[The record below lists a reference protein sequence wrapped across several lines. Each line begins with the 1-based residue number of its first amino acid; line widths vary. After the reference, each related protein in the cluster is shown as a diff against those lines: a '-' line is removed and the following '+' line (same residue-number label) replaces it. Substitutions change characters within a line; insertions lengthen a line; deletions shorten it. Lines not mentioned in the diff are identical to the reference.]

1 MAVLDRERIDTALLL
16 VAFFVGIGSSI
27 VLKIGGYPVWL
38 PAVTSGSV
46 IVAYVAI
53 TLTSVRARL
62 DPGQIGDNAY
72 YLGFVLTLASLAYTL
87 YELGVEAG
95 GLGVEARDS
104 DLFRDVIAGFGIAL
118 SSTIVGVILRVVLL
132 QYRVDLV
139 AREREI
145 RLQLN
150 DAMRR
155 FHVEVEDFV
164 RGTKFL
170 GIEIRQSLDEH
181 HQQMAKRY
189 EQSIEELVKDLSSG
203 HQKVLEGIVEQSKE
217 TNRGLVSSTR
227 NSITNVEQAVLE
239 TAGTVSGQ
247 MQETNV
253 AINEGVRSA
262 AEVLKRNLQETSEL
276 MSGSLSDLRS
286 EVRRSVE
293 EMSRVHAENM
303 KREADLIDE
312 AATSMQSIGSFADG
326 ARNSISSAENA
337 VLETLSTVSGQ
348 LRENGAAINESTRS
362 TADGL
367 NRSVRKAGEVMSE
380 GMSDLRK
387 EFRHSVEEMS
397 KAHAEN
403 MKRESALMDEAATSM
418 QMAISS
424 FAERFEKNLGEVETT
439 ATKLSDV
446 SERACQTMDQITANL
461 ENFSNEV
468 SKKNDDRPRSA
479 FWIFDRKS

>member
-1 MAVLDRERIDTALLL
+1 MAVVDRERIDTALLV
-16 VAFFVGIGSSI
+16 VAFLVGIGSSI
-27 VLKIGGYPVWL
+27 LLKIGGYPVWL

-46 IVAYVAI
+46 IVAYVVI

-95 GLGVEARDS
+95 DAE
-104 DLFRDVIAGFGIAL
+104 LFGDVIAGFGIAL
-118 SSTIVGVILRVVLL
+118 SSTIVGVIVRVVLL

-181 HQQMAKRY
+181 HQQMAERY
-189 EQSIEELVKDLSSG
+189 EQSIEELVGDLSTG
-203 HQKVLEGIVEQSKE
+203 HQKILEGIVEQSKE

-227 NSITNVEQAVLE
+227 NSISNVEKAVLE
-239 TAGTVSGQ
+239 TVGTVSGQ
-247 MQETNV
+247 MQETNI
-253 AINEGVRSA
+253 AINEGIRSA
-262 AEVLKRNLQETSEL
+262 ADVLKRSLQETSKL
-276 MSGSLSDLRS
+276 MSGGLGDLRS
-286 EVRRSVE
+286 EVRSAVE

-312 AATSMQSIGSFADG
+312 AATAMQSIGSFAGG

-348 LRENGAAINESTRS
+348 LRETSAAINEGTRS

-367 NRSVRKAGEVMSE
+367 NRSVREASEVMSE
-380 GMSDLRK
+380 GMSDLRT
-387 EFRHSVEEMS
+387 EFRRSVEEMS

-403 MKRESALMDEAATSM
+403 MKREAALMNEAATSM
-418 QMAISS
+418 QMAINS

-439 ATKLSDV
+439 TTNLSDV
-446 SERACQTMDQITANL
+446 SERAYQTMDQITANL
-461 ENFSNEV
+461 ERLSKQV
-468 SKKNDDRPRSA
+468 SKKIDDKPRSA
-479 FWIFDRKS
+479 FWVFDRNS